1 MPLSQARQA
10 AFCCLYV
17 MQDGPPEVKEERKE
31 KEEAEEEEEEEAFAA
46 DTFHCILCHEC
57 RQSAVALNVE
67 AR

>member
-1 MPLSQARQA
+1 
-10 AFCCLYV
+10 